1 MILFL
6 IIVFISCFAIARAKT
21 SYLLRVKSIFR
32 SKIRLI
38 IVITLINF
46 FNVLTTYKYFI
57 LLIFFLIYQFLYL
70 KQLFLSK
77 NLKSNLWL
85 ILKLVSFTS
94 FYLSNFTFFDT
105 I

>member
-6 IIVFISCFAIARAKT
+6 IIVFISCFLIARAKA
-21 SYLLRVKSIFR
+21 SYLLRVKFIFR

-46 FNVLTTYKYFI
+46 FNVLITYKYFI

-77 NLKSNLWL
+77 NLKSNLRL

-94 FYLSNFTFFDT
+94 FYLSNFTFFDA